1 MKHNFSDSLQAHLAA
16 IIESSDDAI
25 ISKDLNGNIVS
36 WNAGAQRMFG
46 YTAAE
51 AIGQSIRILA
61 VPQRMNEMPTI
72 LERISRG
79 ERVEPFET
87 ERKRKDGRIINVS
100 VTVSPILTADGVIIG
115 ASKIARDIT
124 ERKRAETALHA
135 ANAALKRIN
144 DDLREFAYAA
154 SHDLQEPLRIVGIYA
169 QLLLSRYNES
179 FDPKAAELLGFIRT
193 GATRMQTLVSDL
205 SEFTLAGDTLDDP
218 LESVDCQ
225 RVLELSL
232 KALPEYNADIPSALK
247 HSSLPTVIAH
257 EEPLVSLFR
266 HLIGN
271 ALKYRRPDL
280 PPQVHISAD
289 TKGEDWIFSFR
300 DNGIGIS
307 PAYHKTIFGVF
318 KRLHRDEYPGTGIG
332 LAICSRV
339 VERYGGSIWVES
351 EAGQGSTF
359 YFTLP
364 VSGPIVHSSAV
375 A

>member
-1 MKHNFSDSLQAHLAA
+1 MQHNFSDSLQAHLAA

-25 ISKDLNGNIVS
+25 ISKDLNGTIVS

-46 YTAAE
+46 YSAGE
-51 AIGQSIRILA
+51 AIGQSILILA
-61 VPQRMNEMPTI
+61 VPNRASEMPEI

-79 ERVEPFET
+79 ERIDPFET
-87 ERKRKDGRIINVS
+87 ERRRKDGRIINVS

-124 ERKRAETALHA
+124 QRKRAEVALQA

-144 DDLREFAYAA
+144 DDLKEFAYAA
-154 SHDLQEPLRIVGIYA
+154 SHDLQEPLRVVGIYS
-169 QLLLSRYNES
+169 QLLLSRYNEN
-179 FDPKAAELLGFIRT
+179 FDPDAAELLGFIRT

-205 SEFTLAGDTLDDP
+205 SEFTQAGDTLDDP
-218 LESVDCQ
+218 LESVDCE

-232 KALPEYNADIPSALK
+232 KALPEYIAVIPSALQ
-247 HSSLPTVIAH
+247 HSFLPTVIAH

-271 ALKYRRPDL
+271 ALKYRRPDIA
-280 PPQVHISAD
+280 PQVHISAD
-289 TKGEDWIFSFR
+289 TKGEDWIFTFR
-300 DNGIGIS
+300 DNGIGIN

-332 LAICSRV
+332 LSICSRV

-359 YFTLP
+359 CFSLP
-364 VSGPIVHSSAV
+364 VSGPMVHSSSV